1 MFIFPDLMVKVLVT
15 GSPGVGKTT
24 LLQHLVTQLGPD
36 QCAGF
41 TTQELRDQ
49 EGARIELSTKFSRNF
64 KIFREILY

>member
-1 MFIFPDLMVKVLVT
+1 MVKVLVT

-24 LLQHLVTQLGPD
+24 LLQHLVTQLGQLGPD

-49 EGARIELSTKFSRNF
+49 EGGRIELSTKLS
-64 KIFREILY
+64 

>member
-1 MFIFPDLMVKVLVT
+1 MVKVLVT

-49 EGARIELSTKFSRNF
+49 GGGRIELSTN
-64 KIFREILY
+64 FREISKYSEKSPTNY

>member
-1 MFIFPDLMVKVLVT
+1 MVKVLVT

-49 EGARIELSTKFSRNF
+49 ETAGARIELLAK
-64 KIFREILY
+64 FRENYLNY

>member
-1 MFIFPDLMVKVLVT
+1 MVKVLVT

-49 EGARIELSTKFSRNF
+49 ECDRIELLTN
-64 KIFREILY
+64 FREISKYFC

>member
-1 MFIFPDLMVKVLVT
+1 MVKVLVT

-49 EGARIELSTKFSRNF
+49 EGGRIELSTKFQNIQRNP
-64 KIFREILY
+64 LLGLGHSC

>member
-1 MFIFPDLMVKVLVT
+1 MVKVLVT

-41 TTQELRDQ
+41 TTQEL
-49 EGARIELSTKFSRNF
+49 GGRIELSTN
-64 KIFREILY
+64 FREISKYFC

>member
-1 MFIFPDLMVKVLVT
+1 MVKVLVT

-49 EGARIELSTKFSRNF
+49 GGGRIELSTN
-64 KIFREILY
+64 FREISKSPTNY